1 MFGIVD
7 IILVIALLL
16 AVLAGVR
23 SGLFA
28 SLGTI
33 AGLVVGALAMPWLL
47 PWAAGLLPE
56 EWRGV
61 GVILAAVLLLA
72 VGAAIGSGIGRWLR
86 RGADRL
92 SLRVPERVL
101 GGAVGLIAA
110 ALVISL
116 LGAGVTA
123 AGIPGISS
131 AVASST
137 VLRTIERLTPRPVD
151 EALARARSGLLEVS
165 ALPTIDGLIDDA
177 DLALAPDLENV
188 DIDDPEIA
196 AAAGSVARISGLAAA
211 CGTVPSGTGFVVA
224 DGMVMTNAHVIAGV
238 STPMVELPGQPARDG
253 QVVYF
258 DPVDD
263 LAVIAADIQAPP
275 LPLTEAA
282 APGDSAVVHGYPYG
296 GPPSTV
302 PAGVAATGTFRVPDI
317 YGQSPAERSVIT
329 LRAEVES
336 GNSGGPALSPDGE
349 VIGVIFAR
357 DEVREDI
364 GYALASSEVAPVV
377 EAVDSTQDPVP
388 TGECAA

>member
-1 MFGIVD
+1 MLGLVD
-7 IILVIALLL
+7 IVLVIALLL
-16 AVLAGVR
+16 AVLTGVR

-33 AGLVVGALAMPWLL
+33 AGLVVGALSMPWLL
-47 PWAAGLLPE
+47 PWVAGLLPE

-72 VGAAIGSGIGRWLR
+72 VGAAIGSSIGGWLR

-92 SLRVPERVL
+92 FLRVPERVL
-101 GGAVGLIAA
+101 GGVVGLIAA

-123 AGIPGISS
+123 AGIPGVSS

-137 VLRTIERLTPRPVD
+137 VLRTIERLTPHPVD

-188 DIDDPEIA
+188 DIDDPVIA
-196 AAAGSVARISGLAAA
+196 AAAESVARISGLAAS
-211 CGTVPSGTGFVVA
+211 CGTVPSGSGFVVA
-224 DGMVMTNAHVIAGV
+224 EDMVMTNAHVVAGV
-238 STPMVELPGQPARDG
+238 STPMVELPGEPARDG

-263 LAVIAADIQAPP
+263 LAVIAADVQAPP
-275 LPLTEAA
+275 LPLTDAA
-282 APGDSAVVHGYPYG
+282 AGDSAVVHGYPYG

-302 PAGVAATGTFRVPDI
+302 PAGVAATGSFRVPDI
-317 YGQSPAERSVIT
+317 YGQSPTDRSVAT
-329 LRAEVES
+329 LQSEIES
-336 GNSGGPALSPDGE
+336 GNSGGPVLSPEGE
-349 VIGVIFAR
+349 VMGVVFAR
-357 DEVREDI
+357 DEARQDI
-364 GYALASSEVAPVV
+364 GYALASNEVTPVL
-377 EAVDSTQDPVP
+377 EALDSAQDPVATDP
-388 TGECAA
+388 CAA

>member
-7 IILVIALLL
+7 IVLLIALLM

-33 AGLVVGALAMPWLL
+33 AGLVAGALAMPWLL
-47 PWAAGLLPE
+47 PWVAGLLPE

-61 GVILAAVLLLA
+61 GVILAAVLLLS
-72 VGAAIGSGIGRWLR
+72 VGAAIGSSIGGWLR

-123 AGIPGISS
+123 AGIPGASS

-177 DLALAPDLENV
+177 DLTLAPDLENV

-196 AAAGSVARISGLAAA
+196 AAAESVARISGLAAA

-224 DGMVMTNAHVIAGV
+224 EGMVMTNAHVIAGV
-238 STPMVELPGQPARDG
+238 STPMVELPGEPARDG

-263 LAVIAADIQAPP
+263 LAVIAADVQAPP
-275 LPLTEAA
+275 LPLTDAA
-282 APGDSAVVHGYPYG
+282 TGDSAVVHGYPYG

-302 PAGVAATGTFRVPDI
+302 PAGVAAIGTFQVPDI
-317 YGQSPAERSVIT
+317 YGQSPTERSMTT
-329 LRAEVES
+329 LQAEIES
-336 GNSGGPALSPDGE
+336 GNSGGPVLSSDGE
-349 VIGVIFAR
+349 VIGVVFAR

-364 GYALASSEVAPVV
+364 GYALDSSEVTPVL
-377 EAVDSTQDPVP
+377 EALDSAQDPVP
-388 TGECAA
+388 TGSCAA